1 MTSLKQHITTIA
13 KDLMGKDRPKVS
25 NEHLSAEAQTLKR
38 NEAYEEARLNI
49 LTNLIV
55 SWVATRPE
63 EVSKREQLYYEVCAL
78 GKIQAELNLF
88 VLNAENEKDN
98 GNAQS

>member
-1 MTSLKQHITTIA
+1 MSDLKQNILTIA
-13 KDLMGKDRPKVS
+13 KDLMGKERPKA
-25 NEHLSAEAQTLKR
+25 NNDRLAAQATSLKN
-38 NEAYEEARLNI
+38 NEAYEEARLSI

-78 GKIQAELNLF
+78 GKIQTELNLF

-98 GNAQS
+98 GYAQS